1 MCVPPV
7 HDGARQAATASRPFG
22 RDSHWLTKGM
32 GGVDIYAYNE
42 PHEPALGGHLYFLLS
57 LSIIITYCC
66 LYMRFFLSFLVVV
79 GSRFFPFPFFFSLI
93 GCRWNFP
100 LDELPARSKLTKD
113 RGAWESLLNVNG
125 KRTNERR
132 RRPFNLSRKS
142 TTAAASACPF
152 SSFPQ
157 QQQRMR
163 ETKMVPVVPCSVII
177 VIIIKKRRR
186 RRRWRQRR
194 RRSPLKEI
202 SGRWLII
209 PSSLI
214 LFLFLPSPWPVFS
227 FLLILLL
234 HSSAAAAHSIINER
248 YHSRWAFSSSF

>member
-1 MCVPPV
+1 MHITSHMNRPWEAIFIFSFPCRLLL
-7 HDGARQAATASRPFG
+7 HTAVCICAS
-22 RDSHWLTKGM
+22 
-32 GGVDIYAYNE
+32 
-42 PHEPALGGHLYFLLS
+42 
-57 LSIIITYCC
+57 
-66 LYMRFFLSFLVVV
+66 
-79 GSRFFPFPFFFSLI
+79 FFPFLLLLAPGFSLFLFFSLI